1 MGIHLLDAKVP
12 KGERIYAIGDIHGCL
27 DALEQMLDL
36 IKKDLKKKP
45 VKTHHIIFLGDYFDR
60 GPDSA
65 GVLSRL
71 IKLQKKHANVVCLK
85 GNHEDKFIEF
95 LNDPEKLAPGFFAY
109 GGIETSQSYGIKNKL
124 LEEPLDNALV
134 IGQKLIETVL
144 AKHIEFLLNLQL
156 STSIGDYF
164 FCHAG
169 IRPGVKLKDQSP
181 HDLMWIR
188 QEFLSHPELHKKII
202 VHGHTPNFEPELM
215 SNRINIDTK
224 CYDGGILSCVVLEK
238 KTRRFLQT
246 SG

>member
-12 KGERIYAIGDIHGCL
+12 KGERVYAIGDIHGCL
-27 DALEQMLDL
+27 SELEQLLSM
-36 IKKDLKKKP
+36 IKKDLKKNP

-65 GVLSRL
+65 GVINRL
-71 IKLQKKHANVVCLK
+71 IKLQKKHNNVKCLK

-95 LNDPEKLAPGFFAY
+95 LNEPEELALGFFTY
-109 GGIETSQSYGIKNKL
+109 GGIETVQSYGIKNKL
-124 LEEPLDNALV
+124 LEEPLDNARKIRNKLFSALS
-134 IGQKLIETVL
+134 QKQ
-144 AKHIEFLLNLQL
+144 IEFLLDLKH
-156 STSIGDYF
+156 SVSIGDYF

-188 QEFLSHPELHKKII
+188 QEFLSYPELHKKIV
-202 VHGHTPNFEPELM
+202 VHGHTPQFEPEVM
-215 SNRINIDTK
+215 PNRINVDTK
-224 CYDGGILSCVVLEK
+224 CYDSGILSCVVLEK

-246 SG
+246 GG

>member
-12 KGERIYAIGDIHGCL
+12 KGERVYAIGDIHGCL
-27 DALEQMLDL
+27 SELEQLLDM

-45 VKTHHIIFLGDYFDR
+45 VKKHHIVFLGDYFDR

-65 GVLSRL
+65 GVINRL

-95 LNDPEKLAPGFFAY
+95 LNDPEKLAPGFFTY
-109 GGIETSQSYGIKNKL
+109 GGIETVQSYGVKNKL
-124 LEEPLDNALV
+124 LEDPISNARKIRNKLFFALS
-134 IGQKLIETVL
+134 QKQ
-144 AKHIEFLLNLQL
+144 IEFLLNLNY
-156 STSIGDYF
+156 SVSVGDYF

-188 QEFLSHPELHKKII
+188 QEFLSYPELHKKII

-215 SNRINIDTK
+215 PNRINVDTK
-224 CYDGGILSCVVLEK
+224 CYDSSILSCVVLEK

-246 SG
+246 GG